1 MSHMRVSNSDEKA
14 FQLAFLKLKRR
25 RKGVGVG
32 VTAALIR
39 MAIGRCW
46 ACGIGSSTALLLS
59 DAMLL
64 LTKERSG
71 LYPRFQ
77 RPLLNEQGSFGSC
90 IKLRWCA
97 SDHSSTRSPF
107 SSVLLYPQV
116 VLQPHHST
124 EMLIFLLKDIF
135 RDYIANG
142 SSMYV
147 TMLDASKAFDRVNHS
162 KLFCKLIDRGCPA
175 FIVRILYYW
184 YSTQK
189 FTIIWCQGLSNLFTV
204 CNGVTQGGILSP
216 HLFNVYMDDL
226 SVIL

>member
-1 MSHMRVSNSDEKA
+1 MSHMRVSKSVEKA

-25 RKGVGVG
+25 RKGVGVD

-46 ACGIGSSTALLLS
+46 VCGIGSNTALLLS

-77 RPLLNEQGSFGSC
+77 RLLLNEQGSFGSC
-90 IKLRWCA
+90 IKLNWCA

-116 VLQPHHST
+116 VLFSVDRSNQ
-124 EMLIFLLKDIF
+124 
-135 RDYIANG
+135 A
-142 SSMYV
+142 
-147 TMLDASKAFDRVNHS
+147 KAT
-162 KLFCKLIDRGCPA
+162 C
-175 FIVRILYYW
+175 
-184 YSTQK
+184 
-189 FTIIWCQGLSNLFTV
+189 
-204 CNGVTQGGILSP
+204 
-216 HLFNVYMDDL
+216 
-226 SVIL
+226 